1 MCFEIKNEA
10 FFKYPRLSLRREGG
24 FLKYNFRICGIIV
37 YLSLL
42 HFQLYVGLGVTVMVL
57 LIAGFCFLAW
67 YSSSLKHK
75 LDGYSRMNYADDDD
89 NYTVSRQ
96 DEVVDI

>member
-1 MCFEIKNEA
+1 M
-10 FFKYPRLSLRREGG
+10 L
-24 FLKYNFRICGIIV
+24 
-37 YLSLL
+37 
-42 HFQLYVGLGVTVMVL
+42 VL

-89 NYTVSRQ
+89 NYEYEASSVS
-96 DEVVDI
+96 